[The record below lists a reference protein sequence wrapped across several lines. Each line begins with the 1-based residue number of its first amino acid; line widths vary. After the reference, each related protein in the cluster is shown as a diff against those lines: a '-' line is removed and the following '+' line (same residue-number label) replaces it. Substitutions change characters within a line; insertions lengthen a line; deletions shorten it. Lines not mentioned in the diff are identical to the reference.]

1 MITEALYPDGSISTF
16 TDSGAMHSGPA
27 ATNRICLITAEMAL
41 RVYIATD
48 GRMQLTAN
56 GAQKAIKN
64 VIEPETGKKYKQ
76 SMRGKLEAH
85 DDCITLLERL
95 RAECVV
101 VRDAN

>member
-1 MITEALYPDGSISTF
+1 MTTEILYPDGSISVYTK
-16 TDSGAMHSGPA
+16 SGAMHTGEA
-27 ATNRICLITAEMAL
+27 ALHQIRLRSAEMAL
-41 RVYIATD
+41 RVYIDTD

-56 GAQKAIKN
+56 GAQNAIKY
-64 VIEPETGKKYKQ
+64 VIAPETGKKYKR

>member
-27 ATNRICLITAEMAL
+27 AMNRICLITAEMAL

-64 VIEPETGKKYKQ
+64 VIEPATGKKYKR
-76 SMRGKLEAH
+76 SISGKKEAH
-85 DDCITLLERL
+85 ADCVDLLASIEE
-95 RAECVV
+95 ACVV
-101 VRDAN
+101 ITDDN